1 VRSAAPGER
10 ELRGKA
16 NFCPEITSFWRLP
29 DAADQS
35 LCYGLRA
42 PERSGAIVK
51 TSGNN
56 LVRRVERGKGF
67 DYLRL
72 LITGAVD

>member
-16 NFCPEITSFWRLP
+16 NFCPEIHEFLATTGR
-29 DAADQS
+29 ADQS

-42 PERSGAIVK
+42 PERSGAIVE